1 MRAVKMKQGAAIGP
15 RRGRSQ
21 HGLGGAISRRHAVQG
36 LASIGAVRQALG
48 QLTKDSFKT
57 GLTVVGQTEG
67 KVGAV
72 HNLTLKPANADGRR
86 RTRGFR
92 VGETVEVCFT
102 TSQSG
107 FVSLWSQDAEGVLD
121 RLVPN
126 RYTPDGSEGV
136 PVREGRTYCVG
147 SDGRLT
153 TEDGA
158 TVAAGTGKYR
168 LEVREPV
175 GQSALLLYWT
185 TEVEQQPEAEL
196 AVDIDALD
204 QSIKEHKR
212 GSGKYRGV
220 PPRESLTIEFE
231 IEAGPSL

>member
-1 MRAVKMKQGAAIGP
+1 MRAIKMKQVAATAL
-15 RRGRSQ
+15 RGGSLD
-21 HGLGGAISRRHAVQG
+21 GLGGAISRRHVLQAVV
-36 LASIGAVRQALG
+36 SVGAVRRALG
-48 QLTKDSFKT
+48 QSKQESFKT
-57 GLTVVGQTEG
+57 GLTVVGETEG
-67 KVGAV
+67 DVGAV
-72 HNLTLKPANADGRR
+72 HSLTLQPANADGRRR

-92 VGETVEVCFT
+92 VGETVEVCFG
-102 TSQSG
+102 TSQAG

-158 TVAAGTGKYR
+158 TVHAGTGKYR
-168 LEVREPV
+168 IVVREPV

-204 QSIKEHKR
+204 QSIKKRKR
-212 GSGKYRGV
+212 GSGKYRGA
-220 PPRESLTIEFE
+220 PPREALTFEFE
-231 IEAGPSL
+231 IEPEPSF